1 MFIFIIV
8 VLRNFVQM
16 MLYERCVQKKLR
28 AIFEY
33 LDVDGD
39 GIITQNCLLSGLAR
53 LHSGGALRC
62 ASSELGNEEPSICE
76 YSVEELI
83 RSVPNADRQNGIS
96 LQAFL
101 DAEATLLP
109 RLTNLKL
116 LQ

>member
-1 MFIFIIV
+1 MS
-8 VLRNFVQM
+8 
-16 MLYERCVQKKLR
+16 YERCVQKKLR
-28 AIFEY
+28 ALFEY

-62 ASSELGNEEPSICE
+62 LSSELGNEEPGTMGMDPGVCE

-83 RSVPNADRQNGIS
+83 RSVPNVDRQSGIS

>member
-1 MFIFIIV
+1 
-8 VLRNFVQM
+8 M

-28 AIFEY
+28 ALFEY

-62 ASSELGNEEPSICE
+62 LSSELGNEEPGIVGMDPGACE
-76 YSVEELI
+76 YSIEELI
-83 RSVPNADRQNGIS
+83 RSVPNADNQNGIS
-96 LQAFL
+96 LQTFL